1 MTLSQTMN
9 DPRSMPKPQRLV
21 LVTGPA
27 GAGRGTAIKVLEDI
41 GFEAIDNLPLTLLPR
56 LLDGPPLARPIALGI
71 DPRNRDFTTDAFLD
85 LVRSLAGRPDLS
97 AEVLYLD
104 CREEVLMRRFSETR
118 RRHPLA
124 PDESPEIGIAR
135 EADMLGPLRARA
147 DHVVDTTDLSPHDLK
162 DELLRWYSADGTGVL
177 SLSVQSFSYKRG
189 IPTGVDMV
197 MDVRFLR
204 NPHWDPALRPLDGRE
219 AAVAGYV
226 AADLRFAPFL
236 AQVEALVDF
245 LLPAYQ
251 AEGKTHFALAFGCT
265 GGRHRSVSLAEK
277 LSEAL
282 ANKGWRVSIRHR
294 ELERQAAL
302 ALPRASGVV
311 PQ

>member
-1 MTLSQTMN
+1 MSRETTE
-9 DPRSMPKPQRLV
+9 PRTSPKPQRLV

-27 GAGRGTAIKVLEDI
+27 GAGRGSAIKVLEDI

-85 LVRSLAGRPDLS
+85 LVRRLAGRPDLS

-104 CREEVLMRRFSETR
+104 CREDVLLRRFSETR

-147 DHVVDTTDLSPHDLK
+147 DHVLDTTDLSPHDLR
-162 DELLRWYSADGTGVL
+162 DELLRWYSQAGSGGL

-204 NPHWDPALRPLDGRE
+204 NPHWIPELRPLDGRDP
-219 AAVAGYV
+219 AVAAHV
-226 AADLRFAPFL
+226 AADPRFGPFMEQL
-236 AQVEALVDF
+236 VALVDF
-245 LLPAYQ
+245 LLPAYDS
-251 AEGKTHFALAFGCT
+251 EGKTHFALAFGCT
-265 GGRHRSVSLAEK
+265 GGQHRSVALAER
-277 LSEAL
+277 L
-282 ANKGWRVSIRHR
+282 AETLADKGWRVSIRHR
-294 ELERQAAL
+294 ELERQAGQ
-302 ALPRASGVV
+302 ALPRAIRVE